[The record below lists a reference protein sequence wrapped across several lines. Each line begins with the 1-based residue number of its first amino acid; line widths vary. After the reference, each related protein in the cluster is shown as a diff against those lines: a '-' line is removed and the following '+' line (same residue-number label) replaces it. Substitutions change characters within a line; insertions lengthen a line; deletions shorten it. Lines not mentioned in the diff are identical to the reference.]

1 VSPGFRVGL
10 ALSAVAAVALLAL
23 LAIARWPRLRIR
35 RGERMPAARSLLGEP
50 PAERETAA
58 VS

>member
-1 VSPGFRVGL
+1 
-10 ALSAVAAVALLAL
+10 VALLAL

-35 RGERMPAARSLLGEP
+35 RRERMPAARSLLGEP